1 MPDKPT
7 PLPRP
12 AHRVTIDLMGKRY
25 ALDVKISPLPD
36 APAEV
41 VEMPPETRFVKS
53 YREAPRIE
61 RIDSAAPPIPMPK
74 AEDWDS
80 RLDDLIGHA
89 PLPGCLPGPRW
100 KPPVT
105 PPPEKP

>member
-25 ALDVKISPLPD
+25 ALDVRISPLPD

-41 VEMPPETRFVKS
+41 VEMP
-53 YREAPRIE
+53 
-61 RIDSAAPPIPMPK
+61 K
-74 AEDWDS
+74 AE
-80 RLDDLIGHA
+80 
-89 PLPGCLPGPRW
+89 
-100 KPPVT
+100 
-105 PPPEKP
+105 PEP